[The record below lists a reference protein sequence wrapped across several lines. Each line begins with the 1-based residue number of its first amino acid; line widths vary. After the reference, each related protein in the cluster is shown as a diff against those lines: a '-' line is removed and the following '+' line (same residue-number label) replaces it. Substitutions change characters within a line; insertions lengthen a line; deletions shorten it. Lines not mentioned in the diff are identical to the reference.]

1 MSLVAGDGQER
12 TVKSIIQ
19 EFDAHKA
26 ECFLEDD
33 KQRLLAIVETAF
45 GTLNDF
51 NHSVR
56 SALSLVK
63 VVRRSIDI
71 ITGKSALDP

>member
-1 MSLVAGDGQER
+1 MTPQVGVLSDLDEALVA
-12 TVKSIIQ
+12 
-19 EFDAHKA
+19 
-26 ECFLEDD
+26 D